1 MYKYKMFGLIIKYE
15 SNFET
20 ENKRMNDVSF
30 FSAGK

>member
-20 ENKRMNDVSF
+20 ENKRMNDISF
-30 FSAGK
+30 